1 MTHALESLTKRT
13 DCVAPLGV
21 WILLFVATEI
31 VRWMYV
37 GVLRFLAYCKAF
49 ASKQDDAKEMEITD
63 RTRAKGGKLRWPE
76 YLLEIDSKT
85 EHDFIFILVS
95 I

>member
-1 MTHALESLTKRT
+1 
-13 DCVAPLGV
+13 
-21 WILLFVATEI
+21 
-31 VRWMYV
+31 MYV
-37 GVLRFLAYCKAF
+37 GVLPFLAYCKAF

-76 YLLEIDSKT
+76 YLLEILIQRQGMTSSLFWYLFRNSESKLFNMWSLDISFPDI
-85 EHDFIFILVS
+85 ELSQSVIPS